1 VVRRSVMMSLKKFGA
16 VLLAVPTLGAVVVG
30 GAFVMSVSAG
40 GSGFVWRLVAVW
52 VWSVQACSES

>member
-1 VVRRSVMMSLKKFGA
+1 MVSLKKFGA
-16 VLLAVPTLGAVVVG
+16 VLLAVATLGAVVVG

-52 VWSVQACSES
+52 V